1 MRYRTS
7 IAKRKVQKDPNSK
20 IIKRGG
26 RVMVLN
32 SKNPNQKEAQPKRR
46 KPRKHRVHN

>member
-7 IAKRKVQKDPNSK
+7 IAKRVVQKDPNSK

-26 RVMVLN
+26 RVMVIN
-32 SKNPNQKEAQPKRR
+32 SKDPNKKTSQPKR
-46 KPRKHRVHN
+46 KVQRKHRVHN